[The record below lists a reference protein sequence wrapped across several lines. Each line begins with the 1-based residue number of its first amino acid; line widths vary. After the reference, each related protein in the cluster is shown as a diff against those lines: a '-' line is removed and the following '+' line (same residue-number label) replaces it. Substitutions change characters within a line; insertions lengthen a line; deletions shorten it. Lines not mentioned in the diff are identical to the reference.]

1 MPEPRATILVVDDE
15 PDLRLALR
23 ALLRRAEFGV
33 EEAQDGRAGLRAVHD
48 LRPDVVLLD
57 VEMPEMDG
65 WAALERIRE
74 LDDALPVIMLTAH
87 GLEMEKVR
95 GLRAGAD
102 DYLVKPFGNQELLA
116 RIDLV
121 LGRRPERPPER
132 YADANV
138 EVDFARRAV
147 RAHGEEIELT
157 SLEFRLLTAFVR
169 QADTVVAHDEL
180 VRSAWAASAGV
191 GPDQVRSAVRHL
203 RRRLGWKDGG
213 PVQSVRGVGYRYLSG
228 A

>member
-1 MPEPRATILVVDDE
+1 MSDPRASVLVVDDE

-23 ALLRRAEFGV
+23 ALLHRAGFGV
-33 EEAQDGRAGLRAVHD
+33 EEARDGREGLRAVHEV
-48 LRPDVVLLD
+48 RPDVVLLD

-65 WAALERIRE
+65 WGALERIRE
-74 LDDALPVIMLTAH
+74 LDEALPVIMLTAH
-87 GLEMEKVR
+87 GLEMERVR

-116 RIDLV
+116 RIDLA
-121 LGRRPERPPER
+121 LGRRRERAPER
-132 YADANV
+132 YADAHV

-147 RAHGEEIELT
+147 RAHGEAIELT

-169 QADTVVAHDEL
+169 RADTVLAHDEL
-180 VRSAWAASAGV
+180 VRTAWSASAGV

-203 RRRLGWKDGG
+203 RRRLGWDDAG